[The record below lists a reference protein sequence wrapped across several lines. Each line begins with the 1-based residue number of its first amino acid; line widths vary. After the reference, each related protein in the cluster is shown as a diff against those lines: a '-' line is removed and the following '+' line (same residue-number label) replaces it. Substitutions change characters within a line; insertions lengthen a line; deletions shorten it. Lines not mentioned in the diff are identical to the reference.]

1 MAEANLP
8 GGMHADVVQ
17 SCMVYTAEAPEG
29 VSDAVKAALAPFD
42 VQWSEHPVHGG
53 WPGCLV
59 ERSQWVGA
67 FQALKEQAGFDMLVD
82 HTAVDYP
89 SRKPERF
96 TVLGL
101 VMNIETQER
110 LMLRTRVA
118 DGDSVPTLCHLWKSA
133 DWAERETFDMFG
145 IPFEGHPE
153 LTRIYMP
160 QDFDGWPLRRDFPM
174 QGHNRFRD

>member
-1 MAEANLP
+1 M
-8 GGMHADVVQ
+8 DRVTQ
-17 SCMVYTAEAPEG
+17 SCMVYTDEAPEG
-29 VSDAVKAALAPFD
+29 VSEAVKKALAPFA
-42 VQWSEHPVHGG
+42 VRWSEHPVHGG

-59 ERSQWVGA
+59 SNEDWPKV
-67 FQALKEQAGFDMLVD
+67 FEALRGEANFEYLVD

-89 SRKPERF
+89 HRTPERF

-101 VMNIETQER
+101 VQNIETQER
-110 LMLRTRVA
+110 LMVRTRVA
-118 DGDSVPTLCHLWKSA
+118 EGGSVPTLTHLWMSA
-133 DWAERETFDMFG
+133 DWSERETFDMFG
-145 IPFEGHPE
+145 IRFDGHPE

>member
-1 MAEANLP
+1 M
-8 GGMHADVVQ
+8 DRVTQ
-17 SCMVYTAEAPEG
+17 SCMVYTAEAPAG
-29 VSDAVKAALAPFD
+29 VSDAVKQALAPFE
-42 VQWSEHPVHGG
+42 VQWSEHPAHGG

-59 ERSQWVGA
+59 SNDDWPKVFE
-67 FQALKEQAGFDMLVD
+67 ALKTKAGFEYLVD

-89 SRKPERF
+89 HRTPERF

-101 VMNIETQER
+101 AQNLETQER
-110 LMLRTRVA
+110 LMVRTRVA
-118 DGDSVPTLCHLWKSA
+118 EGGSVPTLTHLWRSA
-133 DWAERETFDMFG
+133 DWSERETFDMFG
-145 IPFEGHPE
+145 IRFAGHPE

>member
-1 MAEANLP
+1 MD
-8 GGMHADVVQ
+8 GVKQ
-17 SCMVYTAEAPEG
+17 SCMVYTDEAPEG
-29 VSDAVKAALAPFD
+29 VSEAAQKALAPFS
-42 VQWSEHPVHGG
+42 VKWSEHPVHGG

-59 ERSQWVGA
+59 ERAQWAEA
-67 FQALKEQAGFDMLVD
+67 FAALKETGGFNMLVD

-89 SRKPERF
+89 EREGERF

-101 VMNIETQER
+101 LMNLDTQER
-110 LMLRTRVA
+110 LMVRTRVPEDEA
-118 DGDSVPTLCHLWKSA
+118 VATLTHLWASA
-133 DWAERETFDMFG
+133 DWAERETYDMFG
-145 IPFEGHPE
+145 IPFAGHPD

>member
-1 MAEANLP
+1 MADA
-8 GGMHADVVQ
+8 MQSDVQQ
-17 SCMVYTAEAPEG
+17 SCMVYTAEAPAG
-29 VSDAVKAALAPFD
+29 VSQAAQDALAPFD

-59 ERSQWVGA
+59 DRARWAEA

-89 SRKPERF
+89 SRDPRF

-101 VMNIETQER
+101 LMNLETQER
-110 LMLRTRVA
+110 LMVRTRVA
-118 DGDSVPTLCHLWKSA
+118 EGDTVPTLCHLWKSA

-145 IPFEGHPE
+145 IPFAGHPE

>member
-1 MAEANLP
+1 MSK
-8 GGMHADVVQ
+8 VTT
-17 SCMVYTAEAPEG
+17 SCMRYSDRVPAGISEA
-29 VSDAVKAALAPFD
+29 SQKALAPFK

-59 ERSQWVGA
+59 SGA
-67 FQALKEQAGFDMLVD
+67 DWPKVFQALKEQANFELLVD

-89 SRKPERF
+89 DRLPERF

-101 VMNIETQER
+101 VSNIHTQER
-110 LMLRTRVA
+110 IMVRTRVA
-118 DGDSVPTLCHLWKSA
+118 EGGSVPTLTHLWRSA

-145 IPFEGHPE
+145 IRFEGHPE

-160 QDFDGWPLRRDFPM
+160 QDFDGWPLRRDFPL

>member
-1 MAEANLP
+1 VGHVPN
-8 GGMHADVVQ
+8 
-17 SCMVYTAEAPEG
+17 SCMVYTDEVPDC
-29 VSDAVKAALAPFD
+29 VSESVKKALAPFTL
-42 VQWSEHPVHGG
+42 QWSVHPEHGTDGKQKG

-59 ERSQWVGA
+59 SNEEWPKV
-67 FQALKEQAGFDMLVD
+67 FQAMRDDAGFELLVD

-89 SRKPERF
+89 DRTPERF

-101 VMNIETQER
+101 VAHIETQER
-110 LMLRTRVA
+110 LMVRTRVA
-118 DGDSVPTLCHLWKSA
+118 DGGSVPTLTHLWRSA
-133 DWAERETFDMFG
+133 DWSERETYDMFG
-145 IPFEGHPE
+145 IAFEGHPE

>member
-1 MAEANLP
+1 M
-8 GGMHADVVQ
+8 DRVTQ
-17 SCMVYTAEAPEG
+17 SCMVYTSEVPESISEEAR
-29 VSDAVKAALAPFD
+29 KALKPFT
-42 VQWSEHPVHGG
+42 VQWSVHPEHPERAQDG
-53 WPGCLV
+53 WPGLLV
-59 ERSQWVGA
+59 SNEDWPKV
-67 FQALKEQAGFDMLVD
+67 FEALRNEANFELLVD

-89 SRKPERF
+89 HRTPERF

-101 VMNIETQER
+101 AANLDTQER
-110 LMLRTRVA
+110 IMVRTRVA
-118 DGDSVPTLCHLWKSA
+118 EGGSVPTLTHLWMSA

-145 IPFEGHPE
+145 IRFDGHPE

>member
-1 MAEANLP
+1 MDQVPN
-8 GGMHADVVQ
+8 
-17 SCMVYTAEAPEG
+17 SCMVYTAEAPAG
-29 VSDAVKAALAPFD
+29 VSESVKQALAPFT
-42 VQWSEHPVHGG
+42 VQWSEHPEHGGGGKQAG

-59 ERSQWVGA
+59 SGA
-67 FQALKEQAGFDMLVD
+67 DWPKVFQALRDGAGFELLID

-89 SRKPERF
+89 ARTPERF

-101 VMNIETQER
+101 AANIETQER
-110 LMLRTRVA
+110 LMVRTRVA
-118 DGDSVPTLCHLWKSA
+118 EGGSVPTLTHLWKSA
-133 DWAERETFDMFG
+133 DWSERETYDMFG
-145 IPFEGHPE
+145 IAFEGHPE